1 MREKHS
7 KLEKIIKRCVIAA
20 SVVDAYFI
28 KFNNN
33 NNNNN
38 SSSTEP
44 LLYGEAYGITADRPL
59 YVQWAGYGE

>member
-1 MREKHS
+1 MREKHR

-33 NNNNN
+33 NNNNTVAVL
-38 SSSTEP
+38 SPYCMEKHM
-44 LLYGEAYGITADRPL
+44 A
-59 YVQWAGYGE
+59 